1 MMDWNHL
8 AEQAVALGAFKAGVI
23 PISDVSFERSFR
35 DMCESNACGNY
46 GACWTCPPDAG
57 DIDTLIAKAKTYQ
70 KALVYQTVGRL
81 EDSFDIE
88 GMLEAGK
95 LHNDLAQAISRW
107 AKEAGAFGE
116 DWLHLGAGGCRLCPV
131 CAKRTNEPCRHPQD
145 AMASLETYGVAVSE
159 LAASC
164 GMKYINGQNTVTY
177 FGAVLFQDGE

>member
-1 MMDWNHL
+1 MQNEELIRL
-8 AEQAVALGAFKAGVI
+8 ALENGADKAQVVAQQQIVMS
-23 PISDVSFERSFR
+23 PVFR
-35 DMCESNACGNY
+35 EICESNGCGNY
-46 GACWTCPPDAG
+46 GKCWMCPPDVG
-57 DIDTLIAKAKTYQ
+57 EIH
-70 KALVYQTVGRL
+70 ALMEKVRRYPYGLLYQTISEI

-107 AKEAGAFGE
+107 AREAGAFGE

-177 FGAVLFQDGE
+177 FGAVLFQ